1 MIHCRTLGTAEL
13 RVDGSPAPRELL
25 WRKNLALLVYLA
37 RSPRRRRTRE
47 HLRGLLWGSKPEEAA
62 RHSLNEAV
70 RVIRRLAGEDVLSSE
85 GEQITMSPEAVVLDT
100 DELEERIAD
109 EDWQAAASL
118 VGGVFLEGFGVPD
131 SSDFEDWMSAERGAW
146 LHRSVEVLV
155 RYGEARLACGDSSA
169 ASAAAQR
176 ALGLDPLSDAAVRAS
191 MRVAALA
198 GDRAGALSLYQSFE
212 TRLSAQLRIEPEAD
226 TVRLADRI
234 RRERTWRLPKAVE
247 QEEPSP
253 KRAPLIGRDNELQ
266 AALEAL
272 GACRSDEE
280 STTLLLEGDPGT
292 GKTRLAEEL
301 LSRARLDGSVVIGV
315 RSVPS
320 DRDTPYSGLLALC
333 RAGLIDVPGLVGAP
347 ATALAAL
354 AESVGG
360 WRERFAVEIGAA
372 RPAPFGQAFSELLRV
387 AAEEQPLVAFVDDA
401 EWLDRESALALTGAL
416 RDLGQLPFALL
427 LAIAPHPRRAELE
440 NLRSHIGGD
449 QPGMTIALGPLTPD
463 GLVGLSR
470 WALPEYTREET
481 DRLVRRLQADSA
493 ALPLLAVEILN
504 AVRLGL
510 ELSDEPSAWPQAD
523 RTLDQTLPSELPD
536 SVVAAIRIGF
546 RRLQEPAQRVLAAAS
561 ALDDRVDAWTLAR
574 ATGLEEEAVVQ
585 GLDELEWHR
594 WLTADPRGYSFVA
607 RVVRRVIARDMLT
620 PGQKERIRKKAL
632 EKALP

>member
-1 MIHCRTLGTAEL
+1 LIHCKTLGAAEL
-13 RVDGSPAPRELL
+13 TLDGSPAPRELL

-85 GEQITMSPEAVVLDT
+85 GEQISVSPDAVVLDT
-100 DELEERIAD
+100 DELEERVAS
-109 EDWQAAASL
+109 EDWRTAASL

-131 SSDFEDWMSAERGAW
+131 SSNFEDWMSTERAAW

-155 RYGEARLACGDSSA
+155 RYGEVQLACGDSGA
-169 ASAAAQR
+169 ASAAAQQ

-191 MRVAALA
+191 MRVAALE
-198 GDRAGALSLYQSFE
+198 GDRAGALSRYESFA
-212 TRLSAQLRIEPEAD
+212 TRLSEQLRIEPEAD

-247 QEEPSP
+247 EEEPSP
-253 KRAPLIGRDNELQ
+253 KRAPLIGRDDELQ
-266 AALEAL
+266 SALEAL
-272 GACRSDEE
+272 SACYSDGK
-280 STTLLLEGDPGT
+280 STVLLIEGDPGT

-315 RSVPS
+315 RSVAS

-333 RAGLIDVPGLVGAP
+333 RAGMIDVPGLVGAP
-347 ATALAAL
+347 ASALAAL
-354 AESVGG
+354 AESAGG
-360 WRERFAVEIGAA
+360 WRERFSVEIGAA
-372 RPAPFGQAFSELLRV
+372 RPAPLGQAFSDLLRV
-387 AAEEQPLVAFVDDA
+387 AAEEQPLVAFIDDA

-416 RDLGQLPFALL
+416 RDLDQLPLALI

-440 NLRSHIGGD
+440 NLRSHIARD
-449 QPGMTIALGPLTPD
+449 QPGMTIALGPLAHD
-463 GLVGLSR
+463 ALVGLSR

-510 ELSDEPSAWPQAD
+510 ELGDQPSAWSQAD

-561 ALDDRVDAWTLAR
+561 VLDDRVDAGTLSR
-574 ATGLEEEAVVQ
+574 ATGLEEAAVIQ

-594 WLTADPRGYSFVA
+594 WLSADPRGYSFVA

-620 PGQKERIRKKAL
+620 PGQKERIRMIA
-632 EKALP
+632 PP

>member
-1 MIHCRTLGTAEL
+1 MIHCKTLGAPEL
-13 RVDGSPAPRELL
+13 RMDGSPAPRELL

-70 RVIRRLAGEDVLSSE
+70 RVIRRVAGEDILSSE

-100 DELEERIAD
+100 DELEERVAD

-118 VGGVFLEGFGVPD
+118 VGGAFLEGFGVPD
-131 SSDFEDWMSAERGAW
+131 SSDFEDWISAERAAW

-198 GDRAGALSLYQSFE
+198 GDRSGSLSLYQSFE
-212 TRLSAQLRIEPEAD
+212 TRLSAQLRIEPEVD

-253 KRAPLIGRDNELQ
+253 KRAPLIGRDNELLS
-266 AALEAL
+266 ALEAL
-272 GACRSDEE
+272 GACHSDGK
-280 STTLLLEGDPGT
+280 STVLFIEGDAGT

-315 RSVPS
+315 RAVPS
-320 DRDTPYSGLLALC
+320 DRATPYSGLLALC

-347 ATALAAL
+347 AAALAAL
-354 AESVGG
+354 AESAGG
-360 WRERFAVEIGAA
+360 WQERFAVEIGAA
-372 RPAPFGQAFSELLRV
+372 RPAPLGQAFSDLLRV
-387 AAEEQPLVAFVDDA
+387 AAEEQPLVAFIDDA
-401 EWLDRESALALTGAL
+401 EWLDRESALALTGTL

-440 NLRSHIGGD
+440 NLRSHIGRD
-449 QPGMTIALGPLTPD
+449 QPGMTITLGPLALD
-463 GLVGLSR
+463 GLVDLSR
-470 WALPEYTREET
+470 WALPDYTREET

-510 ELSDEPSAWPQAD
+510 ELSDEDSAWPQAD

-546 RRLQEPAQRVLAAAS
+546 RRLQEPAQRLLAAAS
-561 ALDDRVDAWTLAR
+561 VLDERVDAATLAR
-574 ATGLEEEAVVQ
+574 ATELAAEAVFE
-585 GLDELEWHR
+585 GLDELEWQR
-594 WLTADPRGYSFVA
+594 WLTADPRGYTFVA
-607 RVVRRVIARDMLT
+607 RIVRDVIARDMLT
-620 PGQKERIRKKAL
+620 AGQTERLRHKA
-632 EKALP
+632 KSRS

>member
-1 MIHCRTLGTAEL
+1 LIHCKTLGAAEL
-13 RVDGSPAPRELL
+13 TVDGSPAPRELL

-70 RVIRRLAGEDVLSSE
+70 RVIRRLAGEDVLSSD
-85 GEQITMSPEAVVLDT
+85 GEQIAVAPGAVVLDT
-100 DELEERIAD
+100 DELEKRAAE

-131 SSDFEDWMSAERGAW
+131 SSDFEDWMAAERAAW

-155 RYGEARLACGDSSA
+155 SYGEARLACGDSSA
-169 ASAAAQR
+169 ASAAAQQ
-176 ALGLDPLSDAAVRAS
+176 ALGLDPLSDAALRAS

-198 GDRAGALSLYQSFE
+198 GDRAGALSQYQSFE
-212 TRLSAQLRIEPEAD
+212 TRLSARLRIDPEAD

-247 QEEPSP
+247 QERPSP
-253 KRAPLIGRDNELQ
+253 KRAPLIGRDSELLS
-266 AALEAL
+266 ALEAL
-272 GACRSDEE
+272 STSSSDGK
-280 STTLLLEGDPGT
+280 STVLLIEGDAGT

-315 RSVPS
+315 RAVPS
-320 DRDTPYSGLLALC
+320 DRDTPYSGLIALC

-347 ATALAAL
+347 APALASL
-354 AESVGG
+354 AESAGG
-360 WRERFAVEIGAA
+360 WRERFSEEIGAA
-372 RPAPFGQAFSELLRV
+372 SPAPLGQAFSDLLRV

-440 NLRSHIGGD
+440 DLRSHIGGD
-449 QPGMTIALGPLTPD
+449 QPGMTIALGPLEPD
-463 GLVGLSR
+463 GLIALSR
-470 WALPEYTREET
+470 WALPEYTREES
-481 DRLVRRLQADSA
+481 DRLVRRLQADTA

-536 SVVAAIRIGF
+536 SVVAAIRTSF
-546 RRLQEPAQRVLAAAS
+546 RRLHEPAQRVLAAAS
-561 ALDDRVDAWTLAR
+561 VLDERVAAGTLAR
-574 ATGLEEEAVVQ
+574 ATGLDEKEVFQ

-594 WLTADPRGYSFVA
+594 WMSSDPRGYSFVA
-607 RVVRRVIARDMLT
+607 RVVRLVIARDMLT
-620 PGQKERIRKKAL
+620 PGQKERIRKKAP
-632 EKALP
+632 A